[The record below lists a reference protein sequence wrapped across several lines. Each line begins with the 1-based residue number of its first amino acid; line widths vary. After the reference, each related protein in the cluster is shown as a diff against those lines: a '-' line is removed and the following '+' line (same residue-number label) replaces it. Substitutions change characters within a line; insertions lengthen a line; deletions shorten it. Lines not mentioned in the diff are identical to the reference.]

1 MFTSG
6 WKVWFAS
13 VIMPFLGFGLGY
25 GIARILK
32 QSHKKCRTVAFET
45 GCQNVALTLTLIL
58 LTFSDHPQFGDLVTF
73 PSLYGILQIIDALF
87 CVMIWKI
94 VTKFRKSKTTADSES
109 LRDQNGG
116 ECLREG
122 IRKHGNLNHWASS
135 NVM

>member
-58 LTFSDHPQFGDLVTF
+58 LTFSHHPQFRDLMTF
-73 PSLYGILQIIDALF
+73 PSLFAIFMGIDALF

-94 VTKFRKSKTTADSES
+94 VTKFRKSETTTES
-109 LRDQNGG
+109 LRDQNV
-116 ECLREG
+116 ENACEKELE
-122 IRKHGNLNHWASS
+122 NMVTAP
-135 NVM
+135 